1 VFALLLVVLASSP
14 DAGTAL
20 LEVSAR
26 IPDAVVDLRYATTDN
41 FMGQAVYPAEARCLL
56 LEPSLKKL
64 EVAASSL
71 RARGFRVRLYD
82 CYRPRAVQW
91 QLWKVFPKPGF
102 VADPR
107 TGSNHNRGGA
117 VDLSL
122 VTLDGG
128 PVEMPTP
135 YDTFT
140 AAAHQGFDGGTPAS
154 RAHREV
160 LKAAMTAAGFTTNP
174 REWWH
179 YDLPDARRYPLRDE
193 PFSDPARKE

>member
-1 VFALLLVVLASSP
+1 MALVLASTP

-26 IPDAVVDLRYATTDN
+26 IPDAVVDLRYATRDN
-41 FMGQAVYPAEARCLL
+41 FMGQAVYPPEARCLL
-56 LEPSLKKL
+56 LEPSLQKL
-64 EVAASSL
+64 EVAAATL
-71 RARGFRVRLYD
+71 RARGFRLRLYD
-82 CYRPRAVQW
+82 CYRPRSVQW
-91 QLWKVFPKPGF
+91 QLWKVFPRPGF

-107 TGSNHNRGGA
+107 KGSNHNRGGA

-140 AAAHQGFDGGTPAS
+140 PAAHQGFDGGTPAS

-160 LKAAMTAAGFTTNP
+160 LKAAMTGAGFTTNP
-174 REWWH
+174 MEWWH

-193 PFSDPARKE
+193 PFSPAAPSR